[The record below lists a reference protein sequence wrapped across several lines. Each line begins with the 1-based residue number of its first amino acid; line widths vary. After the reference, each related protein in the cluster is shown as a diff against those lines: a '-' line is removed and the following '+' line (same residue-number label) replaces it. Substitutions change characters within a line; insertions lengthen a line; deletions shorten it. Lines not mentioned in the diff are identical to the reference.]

1 MLPWPTSTRRCH
13 AQSMPTL
20 DPLPK
25 AIQSIYAWY
34 SEDKLFV
41 NRRYQRKLVW
51 TQLEKQKLIESIT
64 RQFPVPAILLAERA
78 DGTFE
83 IIDGLQR
90 LFSIVS
96 FIENAYPTVDGKFF
110 DVAQFPTAKLRS
122 DDGHFDTLDGNKMSA
137 REVSAFLDYS
147 MAITVMRNATEDEID
162 DVFARINTYGH
173 RLSDQERRQSG
184 VQDAFSEAVRELACL
199 MRGDVSQDVLRL
211 DQMPSISI
219 DLPMNRHGY
228 DVKAD
233 EVFWV
238 SQGVLRSTELR
249 DSIDEQCIADI
260 AACIVGGS
268 LIERSKSALD
278 EIYERDSAENER
290 IATAVEVYGVQRF
303 SDEFKFCVDEILK
316 VCSAGG
322 ATRLRNLLFTTAT
335 TNAFPSV
342 FAVLLIAFHEALI
355 GGDKRIA
362 DYKGVKT
369 SLSGLADTIV
379 TNRKATSPTKR
390 RQNIEIIKGLLA
402 AHLAPGALPTIY
414 GSNAVADIDA
424 MIRQHSVEMPHYE
437 LKQGILTL
445 VEAGRGIDEGML
457 PKLVRTICAI
467 ANNGKTHSGSVV
479 LGVADK
485 QRDALRAQELDGI
498 LPREVGQR
506 FVVGVNREA
515 TFLGETPEQYYAR
528 LKQTIK
534 ESRLSEPLKGD
545 VLSSTDYN
553 EYYGLGVI
561 VIAVPLQSSPSTVDG
576 KMYKRSGDDTVEVTD
591 VTDIVAVTQRFS

>member
-1 MLPWPTSTRRCH
+1 
-13 AQSMPTL
+13 MPTL

-25 AIQSIYAWY
+25 TIQSIYAWY
-34 SEDKLFV
+34 SENKLFV

-64 RQFPVPAILLAERA
+64 SQYPVPAILLAERP
-78 DGTFE
+78 DGSFE

-90 LFSIVS
+90 LFTIVS
-96 FIENAYPTVDGKFF
+96 FIENAYPSIGGTLF

-122 DDGHFDTLDGNKMSA
+122 DDGHFDTLEGQKMSA
-137 REVSAFLDYS
+137 REVSTFLDYS

-184 VQDAFSEAVRELACL
+184 VQDSFSEAVRELACL
-199 MRGDVSQDVLRL
+199 TRGDVSQDVLRL

-238 SQGVLRSTELR
+238 NQGILRSTELR
-249 DSIDEQCIADI
+249 DSVDEQCIADI

-278 EIYERDSAENER
+278 EIYDRDSDENRR
-290 IATAVEVYGVQRF
+290 IANALDVYGSQRF
-303 SDEFKFCVDEILK
+303 SDEFNFCVDQILQ
-316 VCSAGG
+316 VCNAGSS
-322 ATRLRNLLFTTAT
+322 TRLRNLLFTTAT

-355 GGDKRIA
+355 GA
-362 DYKGVKT
+362 DQQITDYAGVKVALT
-369 SLSGLADTIV
+369 GLADTIV
-379 TNRKATSPTKR
+379 TNRKATSPAKR
-390 RQNIEIIKGLLA
+390 RQNIEIVKGLLA
-402 AHLAPGALPTIY
+402 AQLAPGALPTVY

-424 MIRQHSVEMPHYE
+424 MIRQQAVEMPNYE

-445 VEAGRGIDEGML
+445 ADSGRGIDANMI
-457 PKLVRTICAI
+457 PKLIRTICAI
-467 ANNGKTHSGSVV
+467 ANNSKNHTGSIV

-485 QRDALRAQELDGI
+485 PRDAERAQELDGVT
-498 LPREVGQR
+498 PRLVGKR
-506 FVVGVNREA
+506 FVIGVNRESA
-515 TFLGETPEQYYAR
+515 FLGESSEQYYSR
-528 LKQTIK
+528 IK
-534 ESRLSEPLKGD
+534 DGIRQSGLSEPLKGD
-545 VLSSTDYN
+545 VLSSTDFNDYF
-553 EYYGLGVI
+553 GLGVI
-561 VIAVPLQSSPSTVDG
+561 VIAVPRQAGPSTVDG
-576 KMYKRSGDDTVEVTD
+576 KLYRRSGDETEEVTAVD
-591 VTDIVAVTQRFS
+591 DIIAVTQRFS

>member
-1 MLPWPTSTRRCH
+1 
-13 AQSMPTL
+13 MPTL

-25 AIQSIYAWY
+25 TIQSIYAWY

-51 TQLEKQKLIESIT
+51 TQIEKQKLIESIT
-64 RQFPVPAILLAERA
+64 SQYPVPAILLAERP

-96 FIENAYPTVDGKFF
+96 FIENSYPTIDGKLFN
-110 DVAQFPTAKLRS
+110 VAQFPTAKLRS
-122 DDGHFDTLDGNKMSA
+122 DDGHFDTIEGEKLNP
-137 REVSAFLDYS
+137 REVSTFLDYS

-184 VQDAFSEAVRELACL
+184 VQDNFSEAVRELACL

-249 DSIDEQCIADI
+249 DSIDEQCIADV
-260 AACIVGGS
+260 AACVVGGA

-278 EIYERDSAENER
+278 EIYERDSEENQR
-290 IATAVEVYGVQRF
+290 IAAALDVYGAQRF
-303 SDEFKFCVDEILK
+303 SDEFTFCVDEILK
-316 VCSAGG
+316 VCTAGEK
-322 ATRLRNLLFTTAT
+322 TRLRNLLFTTAT

-355 GGDKRIA
+355 GGDKKIA
-362 DYKGVKT
+362 NYGGVKRALT
-369 SLSGLADTIV
+369 GLADTIV
-379 TNRKATSPTKR
+379 TSRKATSPTKR
-390 RQNIEIIKGLLA
+390 RQNIEIVKGLLA

-424 MIRQHSVEMPHYE
+424 MIRQQSVEMPHYE

-445 VEAGRGIDEGML
+445 ADTDRRIDEGML

-467 ANNGKTHSGSVV
+467 ANNGKTHSGSIVV
-479 LGVADK
+479 GVADK
-485 QRDALRAQELDGI
+485 EKDADRVLALDGVTA
-498 LPREVGQR
+498 REVGQR

-515 TFLGETPEQYYAR
+515 AFLGENTEQYYAR
-528 LKQTIK
+528 IKQGIRD
-534 ESRLSEPLKGD
+534 SGLSEPLKGD

-553 EYYGLGVI
+553 EYFGLGVI
-561 VIAVPLQSSPSTVDG
+561 VIAVPRQLAPSTVGG
-576 KMYKRSGDDTVEVTD
+576 KMFRRSGDETVEVSD
-591 VTDIVAVTQRFS
+591 VADIVAVTQRFA